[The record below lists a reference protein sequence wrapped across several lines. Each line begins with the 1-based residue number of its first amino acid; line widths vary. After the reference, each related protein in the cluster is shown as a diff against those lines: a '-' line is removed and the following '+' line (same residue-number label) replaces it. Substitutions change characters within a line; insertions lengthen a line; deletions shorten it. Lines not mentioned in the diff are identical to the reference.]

1 MAWCAECRQSADVV
15 LAVDTSTSVGR
26 VHMVRVLD
34 YCQSVM
40 VGVDW
45 RSRFALV
52 TFSDRARLQLNLTAH
67 VDYAAVDRMSAA
79 YSAARATDT
88 AGALRLACQLLTAA
102 AAAAAGPR
110 RRVVVLIVDG
120 RCALVGRIDR

>member
-1 MAWCAECRQSADVV
+1 MV

-102 AAAAAGPR
+102 AAGPR

-120 RCALVGRIDR
+120 RCALVRRIDR